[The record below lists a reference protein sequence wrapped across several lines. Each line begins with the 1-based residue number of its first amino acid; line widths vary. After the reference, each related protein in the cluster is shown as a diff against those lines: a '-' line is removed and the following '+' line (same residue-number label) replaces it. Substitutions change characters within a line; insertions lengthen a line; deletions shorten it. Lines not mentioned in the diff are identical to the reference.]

1 MAAGNSLD
9 WLELT
14 DQPLSSAAAME
25 FLSDPAAGAIDIFL
39 GTTRSESNSDGRQL
53 VALDYEAYNEM
64 ARNQFL
70 ALAQSARNR
79 WPIRK
84 LVILHRLGRVA
95 VGAPSVLIAVST
107 PHRSDAF
114 EACRWLI
121 DALKK
126 DVAIWKKEVWEDG
139 STSWVHPQP

>member
-1 MAAGNSLD
+1 MAAGNSSD

-14 DQPLSSAAAME
+14 DQPLSTPAALK

-39 GTTRSESNSDGRQL
+39 GTTRGESSSDGRPL
-53 VALDYEAYNEM
+53 VALDYEAYAEM
-64 ARNQFL
+64 ARQQFCTL
-70 ALAQSARNR
+70 AASARNR

-84 LVILHRLGRVA
+84 LLILHRLGRVA
-95 VGAPSVLIAVST
+95 VGEPSVLIAVST
-107 PHRSDAF
+107 PHRHEAF

-126 DVAIWKKEVWEDG
+126 DVTIWKKEIWGDG
-139 STSWVHPQP
+139 STSWVHPQR

>member
-1 MAAGNSLD
+1 MAPDDSSD

-14 DQPLSSAAAME
+14 DQPLSSPAAME

-39 GTTRSESNSDGRQL
+39 GTTRSESNPDGRQL

-70 ALAQSARNR
+70 ALAESARNR

-95 VGAPSVLIAVST
+95 VGEPSVLIAVST

-126 DVAIWKKEVWEDG
+126 DVAIWKKELWADG
-139 STSWVHPQP
+139 STSWVHPHP